1 MPRSRWSIPAALI
14 LIFACLP
21 LFAAVPTP
29 PVVLETPPEPVL
41 PDVQIEAITLP
52 ATVPP
57 TTRAERLE
65 PMIQEIP
72 VVTAPP
78 CNTAG
83 LNCLPFYTGDPA
95 DLCAEMNF
103 YRMQNPIRKCCGGYY
118 QIGWANITAPGYA
131 AAGVWSN
138 CGITRAQ
145 DYVGASPLAKQKS
158 VCAAAGLYHYH
169 LVNGPYAMHPWDSY
183 L

>member
-1 MPRSRWSIPAALI
+1 
-14 LIFACLP
+14 
-21 LFAAVPTP
+21 
-29 PVVLETPPEPVL
+29 
-41 PDVQIEAITLP
+41 
-52 ATVPP
+52 
-57 TTRAERLE
+57 
-65 PMIQEIP
+65 MIQEIP

-78 CNTAG
+78 CNEAG

-103 YRMQNPIRKCCGGYY
+103 YRLQNPVTAGEPRFSDQPRNWDSPKTMGIGWRESNCNNTLINQGGRKCCGGYY

-138 CGITRAQ
+138 CGIRSAQ

-158 VCAAAGLYHYH
+158 VCAAAGLYLYH
-169 LVNGPYAMHPWDSY
+169 SINGPYAMHPWDSY